1 MPSPEQQTQGDR
13 SSLEPNPSTASVL
26 GSHEVVTVT
35 TSESSKVVT
44 TPSVGQKMIN
54 NWDDQSSLG
63 QLVLS
68 LTVEELRQAVAGFNS
83 DQLQHIKDAAN
94 SVWRLSVDLLADY
107 NGELVYI
114 WECGQSND
122 VRIGTKTQ
130 AGSKVR
136 RAHLRPWLGI

>member
-1 MPSPEQQTQGDR
+1 
-13 SSLEPNPSTASVL
+13 
-26 GSHEVVTVT
+26 
-35 TSESSKVVT
+35 
-44 TPSVGQKMIN
+44 MIN
-54 NWDDQSSLG
+54 NWDDFPSLG

-68 LTVEELRQAVAGFNS
+68 LKQEELRQAVAGFNI

-94 SVWRLSVDLLADY
+94 SMWRLGAESLADY

-122 VRIGTKTQ
+122 IRIGTKTQ
-130 AGSKVR
+130 PGVRVR